1 MYDDTQYYSMK
12 EIKEQLSDGLDNNE
26 DIIVESL
33 SVNRKYVRI
42 TYESDLNNDDIAEI
56 LSELL
61 EDYEL
66 YAINYTTESNES
78 SEQTRDVVTFSVR

>member
-26 DIIVESL
+26 NIIVESL

-42 TYESDLNNDDIAEI
+42 TYESDLNNDDITEI

-61 EDYEL
+61 ENYEL

>member
-42 TYESDLNNDDIAEI
+42 TYESDLNNDDITEI

-78 SEQTRDVVTFSVR
+78 SEQTRDVVKFSVR